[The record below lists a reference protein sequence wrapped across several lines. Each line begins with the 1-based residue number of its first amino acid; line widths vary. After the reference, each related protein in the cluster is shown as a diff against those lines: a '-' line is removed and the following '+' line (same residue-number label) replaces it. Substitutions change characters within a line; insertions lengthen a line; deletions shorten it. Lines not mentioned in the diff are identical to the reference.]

1 MEFLK
6 FLTVLALGIAIGAG
20 GLFLYARTQQVSF
33 TASAADNYNAC
44 LQDAKI
50 GMFEHAKDVDR
61 WFPAALEKCAKQYR
75 IDRENGR

>member
-6 FLTVLALGIAIGAG
+6 FLTVLLLGIAIGAG
-20 GLFLYARTQQVSF
+20 GLLLYGFVQHRSF

-50 GMFEHAKDVDR
+50 GMFEHAKDVDK

-75 IDRENGR
+75 IDREHGR